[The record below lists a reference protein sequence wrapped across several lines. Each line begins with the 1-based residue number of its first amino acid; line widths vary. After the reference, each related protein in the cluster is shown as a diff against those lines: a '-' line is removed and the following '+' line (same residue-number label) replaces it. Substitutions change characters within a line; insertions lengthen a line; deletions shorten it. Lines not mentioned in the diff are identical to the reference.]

1 MTNKNNFQI
10 FFMKK
15 FRKIF
20 LSVKIDALKCFITVY
35 FRGDFMGS
43 FINNILQSTMINHF
57 ILVIVK
63 RRRT

>member
-1 MTNKNNFQI
+1 
-10 FFMKK
+10 MKK
-15 FRKIF
+15 FQKIF
-20 LSVKIDALKCFITVY
+20 LSVKIDALKCFITVD